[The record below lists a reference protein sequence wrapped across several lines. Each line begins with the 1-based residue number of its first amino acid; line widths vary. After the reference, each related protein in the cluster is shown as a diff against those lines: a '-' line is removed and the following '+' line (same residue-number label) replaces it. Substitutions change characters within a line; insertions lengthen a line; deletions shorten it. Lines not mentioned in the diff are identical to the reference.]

1 MPLYDFSCTECGAH
15 FEKQISYSGNF
26 RDLTCPNGHRAV
38 QRIYSA
44 PKVVF
49 KGAGWYINDSRSGST
64 PAAASTSK

>member
-1 MPLYDFSCTECGAH
+1 MPLYDFSCTECGAR

-26 RDLTCPNGHRAV
+26 ANLTCPKGHRAV

-49 KGAGWYINDSRSGST
+49 KGAGWYITDSRSAA
-64 PAAASTSK
+64 PASASTTK